1 MIASSASN
9 CNTKKYFPHFIFIFQ
24 AKAKTRPARAL
35 FLMKNQI
42 DHLHTLII
50 VKFRLDKNLT
60 KTKIH
65 SNHQL
70 CRDCIYPVNIR
81 ETRIRLCVEAAAEW
95 YFSMDD
101 YKYNGHLLRFYECMI
116 ALNVETTDKAFE
128 KKDVT
133 RSGKSFS
140 RDYEMLTI
148 EICFLG

>member
-1 MIASSASN
+1 M
-9 CNTKKYFPHFIFIFQ
+9 T
-24 AKAKTRPARAL
+24 
-35 FLMKNQI
+35 
-42 DHLHTLII
+42 
-50 VKFRLDKNLT
+50 
-60 KTKIH
+60 TKIH

-95 YFSMDD
+95 YKDYFSMDENKNKG
-101 YKYNGHLLRFYECMI
+101 KYLLRFYECMI

-140 RDYEMLTI
+140 RDYEMLAI